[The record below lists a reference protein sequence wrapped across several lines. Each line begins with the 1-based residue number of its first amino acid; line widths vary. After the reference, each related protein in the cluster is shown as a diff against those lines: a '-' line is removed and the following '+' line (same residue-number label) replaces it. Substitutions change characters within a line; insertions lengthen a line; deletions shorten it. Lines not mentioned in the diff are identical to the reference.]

1 MKTQNTL
8 NTALQNLPRELDFT
22 TARSGGKGGQNV
34 NKVETKV
41 ILTWNPAESALFSA
55 EQKIL
60 ILKALLAITNKEG
73 LVHLACETYRTQLEN
88 KNAVVRRLQQKI
100 STALTPKKMR
110 HKTQIP
116 KAIKAQRLENKKQH
130 SAIKQLRKKVSL

>member
-1 MKTQNTL
+1 MKTQITL
-8 NTALQNLPRELDFT
+8 NTALQNLPNELHFT

-41 ILTWNPAESALFSA
+41 LLTWNPAESDLFDD
-55 EQKIL
+55 EQKSI
-60 ILKALLAITNKEG
+60 IMKALLANTNKEG

-100 STALTPKKMR
+100 STALTPKKKR
-110 HKTQIP
+110 HKTHIP
-116 KAIKAQRLENKKQH
+116 RAVKEQRLESKKQH
-130 SAIKQLRKKVSL
+130 SSLKQLRKKVSL